1 MNSINDKIGLLVTKA
16 KALKEERDLLL
27 DNVNKL
33 EEQIQNKNKEI
44 DELVKEKTK
53 AAQYVEN
60 LINQIES
67 LGI

>member
-1 MNSINDKIGLLVTKA
+1 MNNINDKIGHLVIKA
-16 KALKEERDLLL
+16 RELKEERDRLL
-27 DNVNKL
+27 DNVKNL
-33 EEQIQNKNKEI
+33 EAQIQKKNEEVE
-44 DELVKEKTK
+44 ELIKEKTK